1 MSETILDV
9 AGLTRRFGTVVA
21 NDDVSLQVRA
31 GDVVGLLGHNGA
43 GKTTLVSQLVGL
55 LRPDVGS
62 IRIGEVDA
70 VADPAAARRHVAL
83 QPQAQ
88 APIDGLTPRL
98 AIELAGRLRG
108 LSRRDATASATRL
121 AQELDLGEW
130 LDRRALP
137 EGGGISGG
145 VRRLTSFAMALA
157 APMPL
162 LVLDEPTNDIDAGR
176 RRLLWEAVRRRGDEG
191 SGVLVV
197 THNVAEAERIVDDL
211 VVLHHGRVVA
221 SGSPARLRGT
231 QDTDLRLELLLQPGA
246 ADPTDGLLEAPD
258 LQVAPVILRRVRA
271 GRRVLITLP
280 AAEASQAVAWATALR
295 EQQRI
300 DGYHL
305 GPVTLEDSYLAL
317 TRDEVGEG
325 TPERDAADEATHT
338 TEEEVSHV

>member
-31 GDVVGLLGHNGA
+31 GEVVGLLGHNGA

-55 LRPDVGS
+55 LRPDAGS
-62 IRIGEVDA
+62 IRIGAVDA

-98 AIELAGRLRG
+98 AIELAGRIRG
-108 LSRRDATASATRL
+108 LSFRDARASATRL
-121 AQELDLGEW
+121 ADELDLGRW

-221 SGSPARLRGT
+221 AGSPARLRGT
-231 QDTDLRLELLLQPGA
+231 QDSELRLELLLQPGA
-246 ADPTDGLLEAPD
+246 VDPTDGLIEAGHE
-258 LQVAPVILRRVRA
+258 QVRPVILRRVRA
-271 GRRVLITLP
+271 GRRVLATVGP
-280 AAEASQAVAWATALR
+280 EEASRAVTWATALR
-295 EQQRI
+295 REQRI

-305 GPVTLEDSYLAL
+305 GPVTLEDTYLAL
-317 TRDEVGEG
+317 TRDPVDG
-325 TPERDAADEATHT
+325 ATAET
-338 TEEEVSHV
+338 DQAESPTTSTEEEVSHA